1 MLYSLF
7 ASFQQNEH
15 GVCQN
20 YYECVDFDIYCV
32 LFCFILFWCSPVT
45 WAHERLLGFAPKSF
59 DMTLMVFRSFLAFWS
74 DKMLLARLL
83 WPVSF
88 SVVDSAIPPGVLS
101 SLLGEWYFET
111 IGGVRGVHYRCCVIS
126 CRHFQLLSLDNWF
139 FVCLREKYIVSLY

>member
-20 YYECVDFDIYCV
+20 YYECMDFDIYCFV
-32 LFCFILFWCSPVT
+32 LFWCSPVT

-74 DKMLLARLL
+74 DKMLLAWLL

-88 SVVDSAIPPGVLS
+88 SVQTQPFLQESCLLCWENGTLRPLVVFGVFTTAVVLFPLGIFS
-101 SLLGEWYFET
+101 CYHQKIGSLFA
-111 IGGVRGVHYRCCVIS
+111 
-126 CRHFQLLSLDNWF
+126 
-139 FVCLREKYIVSLY
+139 